1 MSDTVP
7 TPTGGPNL
15 FPTFDSIEAVLWPAV
30 ALGVFVATAVIVD
43 VMVILAAR
51 WRLVDLPNRR
61 SAHALPTARGGG
73 VAIVVTTALAALT
86 LVFRWPPAAPSLLF
100 GILLPSLVIAAVGLI
115 DDVQPLRAGL
125 RLAIHVVVAAWITA
139 VFGPFTSITWPGLPP
154 VSLGAA
160 AWPLTMLWI
169 VGMINAFNFMDGAD
183 GMAAL
188 GAVACGLTVAAIAW
202 DTNEHL
208 TMLLAAFTAAAA
220 GGFLVF
226 NWHPARVF
234 MGDVGSGFL
243 GTMLAILPLTF
254 PTVTSRPTVLVP
266 IAMGLWPFIADPL
279 VSVIRRIA
287 AGANPLEPHREFFFH
302 HLVRSG
308 ASHAV
313 TATVYG
319 VLAAAGGLAGLAAIT
334 PAIPP
339 VARIALPLV
348 VLAAS
353 IVVATLIERRY
364 YRASRTEARTGS
376 RAPSPSPAPS

>member
-1 MSDTVP
+1 MSDTLP
-7 TPTGGPNL
+7 ITTGGPNL
-15 FPTFDSIEAVLWPAV
+15 FPSFDSIEAVLWPAV

-86 LVFRWPPAAPSLLF
+86 LVFRWPPAAPSILF
-100 GILLPSLVIAAVGLI
+100 GILLPSLVIAAVGI
-115 DDVQPLRAGL
+115 VDDVQPLRASL
-125 RLAIHVVVAAWITA
+125 RLVTQVVVAAWITA
-139 VFGPFTSITWPGLPP
+139 VFGPFTSVTWPGLPT

-160 AWPLTMLWI
+160 AWPLTLLWI

-188 GAVACGLTVAAIAW
+188 GAVVCGLVVAAIAW
-202 DTNEHL
+202 HSDEHL

-226 NWHPARVF
+226 NWQPARVF

-243 GTMLAILPLTF
+243 GTILAILPLTF
-254 PTVTSRPTVLVP
+254 PTGAARADILVP

-287 AGANPLEPHREFFFH
+287 VGANPLEPHREFFFH

-308 ASHAV
+308 ASHAF

-319 VLAAAGGLAGLAAIT
+319 VLAAAGGLAGLAAIM
-334 PAIPP
+334 PASPP
-339 VARIALPLV
+339 GVRTALPLV

-364 YRASRTEARTGS
+364 YRALRTKAQAGS
-376 RAPSPSPAPS
+376 RAPSPSPS

>member
-7 TPTGGPNL
+7 TATGGPNL
-15 FPTFDSIEAVLWPAV
+15 FPTFNSIEAVLWPAV

-73 VAIVVTTALAALT
+73 VAIVVTTLLAALT
-86 LVFRWPPAAPSLLF
+86 LVFRWPPAGPSILF
-100 GILLPSLVIAAVGLI
+100 GILLPSLVIAAVGI
-115 DDVQPLRAGL
+115 VDDVQPLRASL
-125 RLAIHVVVAAWITA
+125 RLVIQVVVAAWITA
-139 VFGPFTSITWPGLPP
+139 VFGPFVSVAWPGLAP

-160 AWPLTMLWI
+160 AWPLTLLWI

-188 GAVACGLTVAAIAW
+188 GAVACGLVVAAIAW
-202 DTNEHL
+202 HTNEHL

-226 NWHPARVF
+226 NWQPARVF

-243 GTMLAILPLTF
+243 GTILAVLPLTF
-254 PTVTSRPTVLVP
+254 PAEASRPAVLLP
-266 IAMGLWPFIADPL
+266 IAMALWPFIADPF
-279 VSVIRRIA
+279 VSVLRRAA

-308 ASHAV
+308 ATHGVA
-313 TATVYG
+313 AAIYG
-319 VLAAAGGLAGLAAIT
+319 GLAAAGGLAGLAAIT
-334 PAIPP
+334 PTIPGP
-339 VARIALPLV
+339 VRTALPLV

-353 IVVATLIERRY
+353 IVVAALIERRFL
-364 YRASRTEARTGS
+364 ASS
-376 RAPSPSPAPS
+376 RADSRSPTPS

>member
-7 TPTGGPNL
+7 ITTGGPNL
-15 FPTFDSIEAVLWPAV
+15 FPSFDSIEAVLWPAV

-86 LVFRWPPAAPSLLF
+86 LVFRWPPAAPSILF
-100 GILLPSLVIAAVGLI
+100 GILLPSLVIAAVGI
-115 DDVQPLRAGL
+115 VDDVQPLRAGL
-125 RLAIHVVVAAWITA
+125 RLFIQVVVAAWITA
-139 VFGPFTSITWPGLPP
+139 VFGPFTSVTWPGVPP

-188 GAVACGLTVAAIAW
+188 GAVVCGFTVAMIAW
-202 DTNEHL
+202 HSDEHL

-226 NWHPARVF
+226 NWQPARVF

-254 PTVTSRPTVLVP
+254 PPGATRSDMLVP

-287 AGANPLEPHREFFFH
+287 VGANPLEPHREFFFH

-339 VARIALPLV
+339 VARTALPLV

-364 YRASRTEARTGS
+364 YRASRTEARAGS
-376 RAPSPSPAPS
+376 RAPSPTPS